1 MTNIVICFWVMLI
14 AYSVALFCLL
24 RMYKDSERARIK
36 AERALKELGMAL
48 EKLKADREKAVVRLA
63 QCDVVLFDDDT
74 PSLKTYIALHN
85 MRF

>member
-24 RMYKDSERARIK
+24 CMYKESERARIK
-36 AERALKELGMAL
+36 AEEALKRLGMAI
-48 EKLKADREKAVVRLA
+48 EQLKADMDKPVVRHG

-74 PSLKTYIALHN
+74 PSPKTISLA
-85 MRF
+85 